1 MPRLLTLFAAL
12 ALPSAALALPSAAL
26 AQQSAPV
33 TDLRYDLAFTS
44 ATAQARS
51 LTVTTR
57 FQVAGTDPVLLS
69 LPSWTP
75 GAYEVSNFARRVSGF
90 AVTQGGAPLVWDK
103 TDPDTWRIRPTGK
116 GEVVITFDFEADQL
130 DNAMAW
136 SQSDFLLVNGTNV
149 FLYPEGRSL
158 DFSAK
163 VSVTTES
170 AWRVVTGMTPDG
182 APRHYRAGNYH
193 DLVDMPFFIGTFD
206 LDSNQVQGKWVRV
219 ASYPS
224 GTLAGAARAEF
235 WSQLQKYLPVEIA
248 VFGVAPYDTYT
259 NMLIFDKDY
268 GGGSALEHQNSH
280 VGIYTPLLIGNPVLP
295 SITAHEIFHLW
306 NVKRL
311 RPADMVPYTY
321 DHWMPTP
328 WLWVSEGITD
338 YYADLALVR
347 AGVIDSTDFLA
358 LTAGKMQEVADVPV
372 VSLEDASISA
382 WISMTDGTGSIY
394 YPKGSLAGMLLDVRI
409 RAATGNRNS
418 LDGVMRSLYQSTYL
432 KGRGFTSKDW
442 WDAVSS
448 AAGGAAFADF
458 NTRYIDGR
466 EPFPYAAD
474 FAMAGLTASVD
485 SNRIP
490 RLGIQSSNDSA
501 NIVQAVTPGSAFA
514 TAGGQVGDELLRV
527 GSADASTPNWAQQF
541 RSAYGAGIEGTMIPV
556 VVRRGGQ
563 QLTLQMPLRFITIR
577 SYRLTMDPN
586 ASPAAVAIRQGIMTG
601 SVAK

>member
-1 MPRLLTLFAAL
+1 MPRLLTLL
-12 ALPSAALALPSAAL
+12 AVLALPSAAL

-33 TDLRYDLAFTS
+33 SDLRYDLAFTS
-44 ATAQARS
+44 ATAQAQS

-75 GAYEVSNFARRVSGF
+75 GAYEVSNFARRVSSF
-90 AVTQGGAPLVWDK
+90 AVTQGGAPLTWDK

-116 GEVVITFDFEADQL
+116 GEVVITFDFEANQL

-136 SQSDFLLVNGTNV
+136 SQPDFLLVNGTNV

-158 DFSAK
+158 DFSAR

-170 AWRVVTGMTPDG
+170 SWRVVTGMTPDG
-182 APRHYRAGNYH
+182 APRHYRAGTYH
-193 DLVDMPFFIGTFD
+193 DLVDMPFFIGKFD

-224 GTLAGAARAEF
+224 GTLAGAPRAEF
-235 WSQLQKYLPVEIA
+235 WSQLEKYLPVEIA
-248 VFGVAPYDTYT
+248 VFGVAPYETYT

-382 WISMTDGTGSIY
+382 WINMTDGTASIY

-409 RAATGNRNS
+409 RAATGNKNS
-418 LDGVMRSLYQSTYL
+418 LDGVMRSLYQSTYE
-432 KGRGFTSKDW
+432 KGRGFTGKDW

-448 AAGGAAFADF
+448 AAGGAAFTDF

-490 RLGIQSSNDSA
+490 RIGIQSSNDSA
-501 NIVQAVTPGSAFA
+501 NFVQAVTPGSAFA

-541 RSAYGAGIEGTMIPV
+541 RSAYGAGAEGTMIPV

-586 ASPAAVAIRQGIMTG
+586 ASPTAVAIRQGIMTG